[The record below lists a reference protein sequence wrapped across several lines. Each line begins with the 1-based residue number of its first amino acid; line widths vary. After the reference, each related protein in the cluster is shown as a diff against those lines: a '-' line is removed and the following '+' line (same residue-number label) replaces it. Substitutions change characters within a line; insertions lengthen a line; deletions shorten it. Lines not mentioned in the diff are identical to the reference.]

1 MFKTIA
7 QALTLA
13 ALALVAQAGFAYG
26 EEGHSIVAE
35 IAQRRLD
42 PVAQAAVTRVLGGSM
57 ASVASWPD
65 EIRSARPETTNWHF
79 VDIPMASGRYE
90 PARDCVATGKG
101 DCIVAELE
109 RLRTELLCAPT
120 ATDRREALM
129 FAIHFLGD
137 IHQPLHAVGE
147 KLGGNGQPIAGVIQ
161 GPACSRNGCDVKQLS
176 HNLHA
181 FWDTGLIR
189 ASYYAWG
196 SYVDKL
202 EAGALKDPAVLA
214 LGESTDIVGWAEQSH
229 AIAQQV
235 WDLKAPLD
243 ANGEF
248 IIDDAYY
255 RMAMPLLDKE
265 LAVAGLRL
273 AKFLNQAYAGGS
285 CRSAP
290 NSSVGDP
297 KAEPKR

>member
-1 MFKTIA
+1 MFKQIV

-13 ALALVAQAGFAYG
+13 ASALVAQASFAYG
-26 EEGHSIVAE
+26 EDGHSIVAE

-42 PVAQAAVTRVLGGSM
+42 AGTQAAVARVLGASM

-65 EIRSARPETTNWHF
+65 EIRSARPETTDWHF

-90 PARDCVATGKG
+90 PARDCVVTGKG

-109 RLRTELLCAPT
+109 RLRYEIPCAPT
-120 ATDRREALM
+120 PADRREALM

-137 IHQPLHAVGE
+137 IHQPLHTVAE

-161 GPACSRNGCDVKQLS
+161 GAACSRNGCDVKLS

-189 ASYYAWG
+189 ASYYSWG
-196 SYVDKL
+196 AYVDKL
-202 EAGALKDPAVLA
+202 EAGPLRDPSVLA
-214 LGESTDIVGWAEQSH
+214 LGESTDIVEWAEQSH

-235 WDLKAPLD
+235 WNLKTPLD
-243 ANGEF
+243 GDGEF
-248 IIDDAYY
+248 VIDDAYY

-273 AKFLNQAYAGGS
+273 AKFLNQAYASAS
-285 CRSAP
+285 CKVATKDNVGEVKAAP
-290 NSSVGDP
+290 
-297 KAEPKR
+297 ER